1 MLDSLCII
9 FYTAYFK
16 WPDGSYN
23 AFPQT
28 TQRIEIK
35 TEKFKSLLLKTKNN
49 TWYGIMNGKIFYG
62 SFDKYTTHLCKLAD
76 EEPLPDEAY
85 KPRAVLEK

>member
-28 TQRIEIK
+28 TKRIEIK

-49 TWYGIMNGKIFYG
+49 TWYVIMNGKIFYG
-62 SFDKYTTHLCKLAD
+62 SFYKYTTHLCKLAD